1 MEYQDLLLEQ
11 QDSVLLIALNRP
23 EQLNALGAR
32 LVHELIS
39 VLEAADRDELTKAV
53 VITGSGR
60 GFCSGA
66 AQGSDPS
73 EGTKYD
79 EQLGFRYTLEHPIGR
94 WGVLFTL
101 VNSFRKPLLAAVNG
115 VCAGGGLS
123 LALAADIR
131 IASPEARFISVFIRR
146 ALIPDTGTSFHLPK
160 LIGSGRAMEMM
171 LTGDAIDAAE
181 ADRIGLVN
189 RVVPAEDLLPYT
201 LDLAHRIARGPSVA
215 IELTKKL
222 VTDHMRDG
230 IERQLVAEAWAIN
243 VCSQTEDRIEGA
255 RSFLEKRAP
264 GFRGR

>member
-60 GFCSGA
+60 GF
-66 AQGSDPS
+66 
-73 EGTKYD
+73 
-79 EQLGFRYTLEHPIGR
+79 
-94 WGVLFTL
+94 
-101 VNSFRKPLLAAVNG
+101 
-115 VCAGGGLS
+115 CAGGGLS